1 MVRCEART
9 DMARST
15 RFSAVSLAAVLVCS
29 SCALFR
35 GGSEPYPTGLVFPL
49 AVDGQVAYEGE
60 VTSLIQRTPIGIV
73 FSTRKGRVYA
83 IDEAGRKI
91 LWSYTIPEAVET
103 PPVVGT
109 DGLTVCDQTSELY
122 RLSFKGELVWKAR
135 PKGRIVTKLAEA
147 NGVLYF
153 GVPGEIVAW
162 NAADGRELW
171 RFRPRSKL
179 TAGPLAAGGLVI
191 IGCMDK
197 TIRSLTAEGRPAW
210 TFHAAAAAE
219 EFIGVDE
226 GRLFCGGQDG
236 FLHAVDLSKFRD
248 SWKVRTNGAARG
260 AALVAGKRLMFL
272 TANNVLYCLDKGC
285 GNILWWQPVPARP
298 HFDPVLAGERVV
310 VATQSQVLV
319 AFDIKTGLKAGEFV
333 QDMESRSNTLWAAPF
348 LMSNVS
354 DESKEQGSLIFL
366 KKVVSVLLSATLPSP
381 LKEGQ
386 EVTFGAQGIG
396 FFKPQFEFSLKTG
409 DKVEVVQ
416 AASEKTQWIW
426 YDSKEGIYTIS
437 VKAKDEKEM
446 GETSLTYVIE
456 KTAAAPPPTTP
467 ATTAANPEAPKAETQ
482 ADKDAGLKPEK
493 PQDAK
498 DVGQE
503 RPQEQQGGLKMTRN
517 EAMELVKAHL
527 PNQNL
532 VKHCLAVEACMKAV
546 AQRLGQDAE
555 PWGLAGLLHDLD
567 YEKTAK
573 SPDLHTTETVKM
585 LEGRGLSPAVIHA
598 IQAHAGKVPC
608 ESAMDWAIFS
618 IDPLTGLIIAATLM
632 HPSKKLEAID
642 LEFIKRRYKEKSF
655 AKGARREEI
664 EMCKNAG
671 LELDEFISIC
681 IKAMQGIAADLG
693 L

>member
-1 MVRCEART
+1 
-9 DMARST
+9 MARSI
-15 RFSAVSLAAVLVCS
+15 RFSAVTLMAVLVCS

-49 AVDGQVAYEGE
+49 AVDGRVAYEGE
-60 VTSLIQRTPIGIV
+60 ITSSVQRTPVGIV

-83 IDEAGRKI
+83 IEEAGRKM

-109 DGLTVCDQTSELY
+109 DGLTVCDQTSELH

-135 PKGRIVTKLAEA
+135 PKGRIITKLAEA

-210 TFHAAAAAE
+210 TFYAAAAAD
-219 EFIGVDE
+219 EFIGMDE

-236 FLHAVDLSKFRD
+236 FLHAVDLSKFGD
-248 SWKVRTNGAARG
+248 SWKVKTNGAARG
-260 AALVAGKRLMFL
+260 AALVVGKRLMFL

-285 GNILWWQPVPARP
+285 GNILWWQPVPGRP
-298 HFDPVLAGERVV
+298 LFDPVLAGERVV

-319 AFDIKTGLKAGEFV
+319 AFDIKTGLKTGEFI
-333 QDMESRSNTLWAAPF
+333 QDMESRSNPLWAEPF
-348 LMSNVS
+348 LMSNMF
-354 DESKEQGSLIFL
+354 DESKEQGYLIFL
-366 KKVVSVLLSATLPSP
+366 KKVVTVLLSPTMPSP
-381 LKEGQ
+381 QKEGQ
-386 EVTFGAQGIG
+386 EVTFTAQGIG
-396 FFKPQFEFSLKTG
+396 FFKPQFEFALKTG

-416 AASEKTQWIW
+416 AASEKTQWTW
-426 YDSKEGIYTIS
+426 YDSKEGTYTIS
-437 VKAKDEKEM
+437 VKANDEKET

-456 KTAAAPPPTTP
+456 
-467 ATTAANPEAPKAETQ
+467 KAETQ

-585 LEGRGLSPAVIHA
+585 LEGRGLPPAVIHA

-608 ESAMDWAIFS
+608 ESAMDWSIYS

-664 EMCKNAG
+664 EKCANAG

-681 IKAMQGIAADLG
+681 IKAMQGIAADMG

>member
-1 MVRCEART
+1 M
-9 DMARST
+9 DMERST
-15 RFSAVSLAAVLVCS
+15 RFSAVTLTAVLVCS

-35 GGSEPYPTGLVFPL
+35 GGSEPYPTGLVFPV
-49 AVDGQVAYEGE
+49 AVDGRVAYEGE
-60 VTSLIQRTPIGIV
+60 ITNSIQRTPVGIV

-83 IDEAGRKI
+83 VDEAGRKI

-122 RLSFKGELVWKAR
+122 RLSLKGELIWKAR
-135 PKGRIVTKLAEA
+135 PKGRVVTKLVEA
-147 NGVLYF
+147 NGVLFF
-153 GVPGEIVAW
+153 GVPGEIVGW

-179 TAGPLAAGGLVI
+179 TAGPLAAGGSVI
-191 IGCMDK
+191 IGCIDK

-210 TFHAAAAAE
+210 TFHAAAAVE
-219 EFIGVDE
+219 EFIGMDE
-226 GRLFCGGQDG
+226 GRLFCWGQDG

-248 SWKVRTNGAARG
+248 SWKVKTNGAARG

-285 GNILWWQPVPARP
+285 GDILWWQPVPGRP
-298 HFDPVLAGERVV
+298 LFDPVLAGERVV
-310 VATQSQVLV
+310 AATQSQSLV
-319 AFDIKTGLKAGEFV
+319 AFDVKTGSKTGEYI
-333 QDMESRSNTLWAAPF
+333 QDMESRSNPLWAEPF
-348 LMSNVS
+348 LMSTMF
-354 DESKEQGSLIFL
+354 DESKGQGSLVFL
-366 KKVVSVLLSATLPSP
+366 KKVVTVLLSATLSSP

-386 EVTFGAQGIG
+386 EVTFTAQGVG
-396 FFKPQFEFSLKTG
+396 FFKPQFEFALKIG

-416 AASEKTQWIW
+416 AASEKAQWTW
-426 YDSKEGIYTIS
+426 YDSKVGSYAIL
-437 VKAKDEKEM
+437 VKAKDEKET
-446 GETSLTYVIE
+446 GEASLTYVIE
-456 KTAAAPPPTTP
+456 KT
-467 ATTAANPEAPKAETQ
+467 E
-482 ADKDAGLKPEK
+482 
-493 PQDAK
+493 
-498 DVGQE
+498 
-503 RPQEQQGGLKMTRN
+503 GGVKMTRN
-517 EAMELVKAHL
+517 EALELVKANL

-546 AQRLGQDAE
+546 AQRLGQDPE

-585 LEGRGLSPAVIHA
+585 LEGRGLAPAVIHA

-608 ESAMDWAIFS
+608 ESAMDWSIYS

-632 HPSKKLEAID
+632 HPSKKLDAID
-642 LEFIKRRYKEKSF
+642 LEFVKRRYKEKSF
-655 AKGARREEI
+655 AKGAKREEI
-664 EMCKNAG
+664 EKCTNAG